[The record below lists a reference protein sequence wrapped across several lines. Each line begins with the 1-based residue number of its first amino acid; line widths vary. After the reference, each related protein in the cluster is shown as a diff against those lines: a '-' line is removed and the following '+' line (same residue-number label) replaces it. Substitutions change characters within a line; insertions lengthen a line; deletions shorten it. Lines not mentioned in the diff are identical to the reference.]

1 MECAAGPEERAKILM
16 EELMGEGKTISARF
30 VWTFLEALLERSQMD
45 AYFIQ
50 LGIYTSYPITHFG
63 AALLEHME
71 RQVLPKLK
79 YVLAQAID
87 TQRPSLVVKA
97 ILLIAIIVNG
107 IRPLPDGLE
116 PFLLDRLRRL
126 VRAMASE
133 DYSSMHGY
141 AQLAGYIQSLAIP
154 PIDEGVWRELSR
166 LQSRLARH

>member
-1 MECAAGPEERAKILM
+1 MECAASPEERAKILV
-16 EELMGEGKTISARF
+16 EELTDEKRTISARF
-30 VWTFLEALLERSQMD
+30 VWASLEALLERSQMD
-45 AYFIQ
+45 TYFVQ
-50 LGIYTSYPITHFG
+50 LGVYTSYPMTYFG

-71 RQVLPKLK
+71 RQILPKLK

-97 ILLIAIIVNG
+97 ILLISIIVNG

-133 DYSSMHGY
+133 DYSSMQGY
-141 AQLAGYIQSLAIP
+141 TQLAGYIQSLAIP
-154 PIDEGVWRELSR
+154 PADEGVWRELSR